1 MKTKIF
7 SIVLMMTVICLAGC
21 ATITPGSD
29 TSSGKEPT
37 MDRSL
42 ESGVHEI
49 GGVIVGGSDQ
59 TPQGL
64 MDAPRTFIYQVKLDS
79 GEQIN
84 LTYTAFP
91 PTPAGQKSVYRLTFF
106 EGTIN
111 PGNYIQAR
119 GTYDADT
126 KTLTVAE
133 DGDFI
138 ETFAQKP

>member
-7 SIVLMMTVICLAGC
+7 FIVLMMTVICLAGC
-21 ATITPGSD
+21 APITPVSD
-29 TSSGKEPT
+29 ASSGKEPT

-42 ESGVHEI
+42 ESGVQEI
-49 GGVIVGGSDQ
+49 GGVIVGGGDQ

-91 PTPAGQKSVYRLTFF
+91 PTPAGQKSIYRLTFF
-106 EGTIN
+106 EGMIN
-111 PGNYIQAR
+111 IGNYVQAR

-133 DGDFI
+133 DGDFV